1 MPLSGGPAPHGVKV
15 AVKERYH
22 AYLPDNINRHA
33 VLTEEKVK
41 LVHDHWNFIADEV
54 GSETR
59 NTARSQ
65 ISDRLWVAWLSWLLL
80 LLLSSLSCVLSCVGW
95 A

>member
-1 MPLSGGPAPHGVKV
+1 MGVNSSTPLSGGPAPHGVKV
-15 AVKERYH
+15 AVKERYN

-59 NTARSQ
+59 KIASELISLLQ
-65 ISDRLWVAWLSWLLL
+65 IRRL
-80 LLLSSLSCVLSCVGW
+80 VLVVVV
-95 A
+95 